1 MNLTDKILDH
11 EDLMRALHQI
21 KNNKGKAGI
30 DGMSVEELDLYFFGH
45 EEEICAQIRERRYCP
60 LPVKRVYIEK
70 PNSNKKR
77 PLGIPSVVDRVI
89 QQAVAQQLSEI
100 YEPLFSEHSH
110 GFRPGRSCHTA
121 VHEVL
126 GYLNAGYEWVVDL
139 DIEKFFDTVN
149 QDKLISIIREK
160 VNDRNILHLIRSFLK
175 AGVMEDGIISP
186 TPLGMPQGGP
196 LSVICSNIYLD
207 KLDKELEQRG
217 LNFSRY
223 ADDTCVYVKSE
234 KSANRVMKSIS
245 SWIERKLFLKVNA
258 TKTKVVRPNKSIFLG
273 FTFLRSKGQW
283 RCKPADDRKK
293 RLYDK
298 LKVVLLRKRAV
309 ACTLADTITKVNQ
322 ILRGWINYFRIGMMK
337 SFLIEFGMWL
347 RHKIRVIIL
356 KMWKRPKTIF
366 RHLTYLNKIM
376 HCHFSFEDIFK
387 VANSRLGWYR
397 RATGNVVNFI
407 LSPKFLEKDKGDCPG
422 LVNPLSYYLDKLCIM

>member
-11 EDLMRALHQI
+11 ENLMRALHQI

-30 DGMSVEELDLYFFGH
+30 DGMSVDELDLYFFGH
-45 EEEICAQIRERRYCP
+45 EKEICAQIRERRYHP

-121 VHEVL
+121 IHEVL

-175 AGVMEDGIISP
+175 AGVMENGIISP
-186 TPLGMPQGGP
+186 TPLGMPQGGLCRYQHKP
-196 LSVICSNIYLD
+196 P
-207 KLDKELEQRG
+207 
-217 LNFSRY
+217 Y
-223 ADDTCVYVKSE
+223 ADKCIMP
-234 KSANRVMKSIS
+234 RQRLIS
-245 SWIERKLFLKVNA
+245 SSCMI
-258 TKTKVVRPNKSIFLG
+258 
-273 FTFLRSKGQW
+273 
-283 RCKPADDRKK
+283 
-293 RLYDK
+293 
-298 LKVVLLRKRAV
+298 LL
-309 ACTLADTITKVNQ
+309 I
-322 ILRGWINYFRIGMMK
+322 
-337 SFLIEFGMWL
+337 
-347 RHKIRVIIL
+347 
-356 KMWKRPKTIF
+356 
-366 RHLTYLNKIM
+366 
-376 HCHFSFEDIFK
+376 
-387 VANSRLGWYR
+387 
-397 RATGNVVNFI
+397 
-407 LSPKFLEKDKGDCPG
+407 
-422 LVNPLSYYLDKLCIM
+422 